1 MKIASVPHFISGLP
15 RSGSTLLAALLRQNP
30 ALHADISSPVAPL
43 METLWAAMGAGAEHN
58 ASMQDNDR
66 QAVLRA
72 IFDAYYRKRLPART
86 VFDTN
91 RMWCARMD
99 MLVEMFPASKVVC
112 CVREVA
118 WIFDSFERVTRANA
132 FTLSRMYSREQ
143 AGSVYGRVEAL
154 AGGGGVVG
162 FALNALREA
171 FYGPHAS
178 RLLLVDY
185 EALAREPASTLAYI
199 YDWLELPA
207 FAHDFNDISYD
218 ADEFDRNLGV
228 PGLHKVGRQV
238 RFVPRP
244 TLLPPELFAR
254 FEHDDFW
261 RDPVRNQGSAKIILP
276 ALA

>member
-1 MKIASVPHFISGLP
+1 MPHFIAGLP

-43 METLWAAMGAGAEHN
+43 METLWAAMGAAAEHGI
-58 ASMQDNDR
+58 SMENEDR
-66 QAVLRA
+66 QAVLRG
-72 IFDAYYRKRLPART
+72 IFNAYYRKLDPART
-86 VFDTN
+86 IFDTS

-99 MLVEMFPASKVVC
+99 LLVEMFPASKVIC

-118 WIFDSFERVTRANA
+118 WIFDSFERITRANA
-132 FTLSRMYSREQ
+132 FTLSRLYSREQ
-143 AGSVYGRVEAL
+143 ASSVYGRVDAL

-171 FYGPHAS
+171 FYGPYAS

-185 EALAREPASTLAYI
+185 EALARDPASTMGFI
-199 YDWLELPA
+199 YDWLSLPA
-207 FAHDFNDISYD
+207 YAHDFNDITYN

-228 PGLHKVGRQV
+228 PGLHRVGRQV
-238 RFVPRP
+238 RFAPRP
-244 TLLPPELFAR
+244 TLLPPDLFAK

-261 RDPVRNQGSAKIILP
+261 RDPVRNQGAARIILP
-276 ALA
+276 PLA